1 MKVGI
6 VGSGNV
12 GAGAANAMVLRGVA
26 REIVL
31 VDINSKRA
39 QAEAEDILHAVPFSP
54 HASRSAPA
62 TTAIWTAA
70 RS

>member
-12 GAGAANAMVLRGVA
+12 GAGAANALVLRGVA

-31 VDINSKRA
+31 
-39 QAEAEDILHAVPFSP
+39 
-54 HASRSAPA
+54 
-62 TTAIWTAA
+62 
-70 RS
+70 